1 MTNTI
6 REAVAALCKR
16 EDIITVPQFQLFQYW
31 RWFDEAFR
39 TAIDNNNLLAVEPET
54 ENDAARAGCSAK
66 NKPDS
71 N

>member
-1 MTNTI
+1 
-6 REAVAALCKR
+6 
-16 EDIITVPQFQLFQYW
+16 LFQYW
-31 RWFDEAFR
+31 RWFGEAFR
-39 TAIDNNNLLAVEPET
+39 ISIDNNNLLAVEPET